1 MLVVLKEGRRNLD
14 VFIEEA
20 KALALGAYPHIHWD
34 DFCWTV
40 TSFETKRAHDKRELN
55 LYFTRNRANRNV
67 PYEPFEQPFADFAK
81 ATVCLL
87 TAERGVGYKC
97 QRNFVMAFRFLYEAM
112 LGWSTVDPVLLTRG
126 HFKAAAITAH
136 NAYSRVAAYSIGA
149 LLQQIS
155 QLVDEREIA
164 RLRIGFINPIGHPPH
179 ADGLDE
185 ESQAKGMLK
194 LPSKLALEN
203 LAIASNAPLNDD
215 ERILLRVI
223 DLLVVGGF
231 RIGEALTLPVN
242 CWVEEAAYD
251 ENCRP
256 RTDPLTGK
264 RVKRYGLRY
273 WPEKGG
279 QPVVKWLADCAV
291 PLADR
296 AVKDLTRLCEPAR
309 RAAAVLERD
318 PDRVPLPSGHS
329 PDELLSRDQ
338 LIRALGLTAWGSV
351 RTFISDL
358 GVKPIDRERDKG
370 RGGNKNLYRVGDIE
384 HALVNRRA
392 TLEVVR
398 LPGGTKQML
407 SQSLCVMF
415 RNQFHKS
422 RATLSFLPELIG
434 YKQITVALG
443 NDSGAPSIFS
453 RRELTEPDGTIMRVK
468 THAFRHWLNTLAAKG
483 GLSDLE
489 LALWMGRR
497 DLTQNDAYKH
507 GTVAER
513 VEWVRQALADG
524 RLHGDIADIYK
535 SINDPVE
542 RDAFLEAFVGV
553 AHFTPYGICLH
564 DFTLEPCK
572 YHLNCLKGCGEYIRT
587 RGDKEE
593 QRNIRALR
601 VFTASELKKA
611 QLAMSAREFGASN
624 WVDHNRDI
632 LDGANRA
639 LAVDAEPGD
648 VMVRVF
654 PGGKVPTQQPI

>member
-1 MLVVLKEGRRNLD
+1 

-20 KALALGAYPHIHWD
+20 KALALDAYPHIRWD
-34 DFCWTV
+34 DFCWTA

-87 TAERGVGYKC
+87 TAERGIGHKYQKQC
-97 QRNFVMAFRFLYEAM
+97 ITAFRFLYEAM
-112 LGWSTVDPVLLTRG
+112 LGWSTVDPALLTRG
-126 HFKAAAITAH
+126 HFQAAAIAAH
-136 NAYSRVAAYSIGA
+136 NAYSHRAAYTIGA
-149 LLQQIS
+149 LLEQIS
-155 QLVDEREIA
+155 QLVDEHEIA
-164 RLRIGFINPIGHPPH
+164 RLRIVFVNPIGHPPH

-194 LPSKLALEN
+194 LPSKIALEN
-203 LAIASNAPLNDD
+203 LALASNAPLDD
-215 ERILLRVI
+215 GERILLRVI

-242 CWVEEAAYD
+242 CWVEEVAHY
-251 ENCRP
+251 ENGRP
-256 RTDPLTGK
+256 RIDPVTGK
-264 RVKRYGLRY
+264 YVRRYGLRY

-279 QPVVKWLADCAV
+279 QPVVKWLADCSA

-296 AVKDLTRLCEPAR
+296 AVKDLMRLCEPAR

-318 PDRVPLPSGHS
+318 PDRVPLPGDHK
-329 PDELLSRDQ
+329 PGELLNRNQ
-338 LIRALGLTAWGSV
+338 LIRALGLNAWGSV
-351 RTFISDL
+351 RSFISDL
-358 GVKPIDRERDKG
+358 GVKSVDRERGKG
-370 RGGNKNLYRVGDIE
+370 RGRNKNLYRVDDIE
-384 HALVNRRA
+384 RALVNRRA
-392 TLEVVR
+392 ALEVVR
-398 LPGGTKQML
+398 LPGRIKQML

-415 RNQFHKS
+415 HNQFHKS

-434 YKQITVALG
+434 YKQISVALG
-443 NDSGAPSIFS
+443 NDSGATSIFS
-453 RRELTEPDGTIMRVK
+453 RRELTEPDGTHMRIK

-497 DLTQNDAYKH
+497 DITQNEAYKH

-542 RDAFLEAFVGV
+542 RESFLEAFVSV
-553 AHFTPYGICLH
+553 AHFTPLGICLH

-572 YHLNCLKGCGEYIRT
+572 YHLNCLKGCGEYLRT
-587 RGDKEE
+587 KGDKEE
-593 QRNIRALR
+593 QRNIKALR
-601 VFTASELKKA
+601 VFTEGELEKA
-611 QLAMSAREFGASN
+611 KSAMSDKEYGASN
-624 WVDHNRDI
+624 WVDHNKEI
-632 LDGANRA
+632 LDGADRA
-639 LAVDAEPGD
+639 LAVDAEPGEAI
-648 VMVRVF
+648 VHVF
-654 PGGKVPTQQPI
+654 PGGKVLGSPLT

>member
-1 MLVVLKEGRRNLD
+1 MLREERRNLD
-14 VFIEEA
+14 VFIKEA
-20 KALALGAYPHIHWD
+20 KCLALGTYPHISWD
-34 DFCWTV
+34 DYCWTV

-81 ATVCLL
+81 ATVYMH
-87 TAERGVGYKC
+87 TAERGTGYK
-97 QRNFVMAFRFLYEAM
+97 QQKNFVMAFRFLYEAM
-112 LGWSTVDPVLLTRG
+112 LGWSTVDPVSLTRG
-126 HFKAAAITAH
+126 HFQAAAIAAQS
-136 NAYSRVAAYSIGA
+136 AYSHEAAYSIGA

-155 QLVDEREIA
+155 QLVDEHEIA
-164 RLRIGFINPIGHPPH
+164 RLRSGFVNPIGRPLH

-185 ESQAKGMLK
+185 ESQTRGMLK
-194 LPSKLALEN
+194 LPSKPTLANLAL
-203 LAIASNAPLNDD
+203 ASNAPLDDD

-251 ENCRP
+251 ENCQP
-256 RTDPLTGK
+256 RVDPLIGK
-264 RVKRYGLRY
+264 RIKRCGLRY

-291 PLADR
+291 PLAKR
-296 AVKDLTRLCEPAR
+296 AVKDLTRLCNSAR
-309 RAAAVLERD
+309 RAAAVLERN
-318 PDRVPLPSGHS
+318 PDRVPLPGGQD
-329 PDELLSRDQ
+329 PNELLSRNQ
-338 LIRALGLTAWGSV
+338 LIHALGLNVWGSV
-351 RTFISDL
+351 RSFISDL
-358 GVKPIDRERDKG
+358 GVKPIDRKRDKG
-370 RGGNKNLYRVGDIE
+370 RGGNKNLYRVCDIE
-384 HALVNRRA
+384 HALVSRRA

-398 LPGGTKQML
+398 LPGGIKQML

-415 RNQFHKS
+415 RNQFHKC
-422 RATLSFLPELIG
+422 RATLRFLPELIG

-453 RRELTEPDGTIMRVK
+453 RRELTEHNGTPMRIK

-507 GTVAER
+507 GMVTER
-513 VEWVRQALADG
+513 VEWVRQALTDG
-524 RLHGDIADIYK
+524 RLYGDIADIYK

-542 RDAFLEAFVGV
+542 RETFLDAFVNV
-553 AHFTPYGICLH
+553 AHFTPFGICLH
-564 DFTLEPCK
+564 DFALEPCK
-572 YHLNCLKGCGEYIRT
+572 YHLNCLKGCGEYMRT
-587 RGDKEE
+587 KGDEEE

-601 VFTASELKKA
+601 VFTEGELKKA
-611 QLAMSAREFGASN
+611 KLAMSAKEFGANN
-624 WVDHNRDI
+624 WVDHNREI
-632 LDGANRA
+632 LNGADHA

-648 VMVRVF
+648 VIVHVF
-654 PGGKVPTQQPI
+654 PSGKALGSPLT